1 MKVTEAHT
9 VAQDIKQ
16 LGGSSALL
24 LGGTE
29 MIKTIFKIILTLT
42 LYEAAK
48 YITEQ
53 LIIRATQNDDVEAP
67 ADFNVNDHIHLNHI
81 RAEVSK

>member
-1 MKVTEAHT
+1 MV
-9 VAQDIKQ
+9 
-16 LGGSSALL
+16 
-24 LGGTE
+24 
-29 MIKTIFKIILTLT
+29 KTICKIILTLT

-67 ADFNVNDHIHLNHI
+67 ADFDIHDHIHLNGV
-81 RAEVSK
+81 R

>member
-1 MKVTEAHT
+1 
-9 VAQDIKQ
+9 
-16 LGGSSALL
+16 
-24 LGGTE
+24 

-53 LIIRATQNDDVEAP
+53 LIIYATQYDDVEAP
-67 ADFNVNDHIHLNHI
+67 ADFDINDHIHLNNLK
-81 RAEVSK
+81 AEVSG

>member
-1 MKVTEAHT
+1 
-9 VAQDIKQ
+9 
-16 LGGSSALL
+16 
-24 LGGTE
+24 
-29 MIKTIFKIILTLT
+29 MIKSILKIILTLT

-67 ADFNVNDHIHLNHI
+67 TDFNINDHIHLNNLK
-81 RAEVSK
+81 AEVSD

>member
-1 MKVTEAHT
+1 
-9 VAQDIKQ
+9 
-16 LGGSSALL
+16 
-24 LGGTE
+24 

-67 ADFNVNDHIHLNHI
+67 SDFDINDHIHLNNLK
-81 RAEVSK
+81 AEVSD